1 MEFDMRIAMF
11 MDPIWLKNHFQKQDV
26 RSFLTIY
33 MFWYTFYFIIVERRY
48 CFVLNSFIFISLL
61 LSLKQGFEIN
71 QWKSLIIYIAP
82 PQKKKIYNMS
92 PAFCHTGL
100 KERKCC

>member
-82 PQKKKIYNMS
+82 PPKNIYNMS